1 MTKSTLLAVLIMALA
16 IPALGGGIPPGMC
29 PIDPKTKLIT
39 YRAVV
44 PVEGLPASAL
54 YDRVKL
60 WLTKE
65 HSWTRAEIVLDDK
78 QVGRIVA
85 KGDCP
90 VAYGWFR
97 TIDLRYELTIEVKDG
112 KFRYTL
118 TNLVADGNDLEREVD
133 NPFAFGK
140 QKWETIDAWCLLLT
154 CHVTRVVGAP
164 VSAENW

>member
-1 MTKSTLLAVLIMALA
+1 MKKSTLLAVLVMAWA
-16 IPALGGGIPPGMC
+16 SPALSGGIPPGMC
-29 PIDPKTKLIT
+29 PIDAKTKLIT

-44 PVEGLPASAL
+44 PVEGVSASEL
-54 YDRVKL
+54 YSRAKL

-65 HSWTRAEIVLDDK
+65 HSWTKAVIVLDDGGAGK
-78 QVGRIVA
+78 IVA

-118 TNLVADGNDLEREVD
+118 TNLTADRTALEREVD

-154 CHVTRVVGAP
+154 CHVTRVIGAP
-164 VSAENW
+164 LSAGNW

>member
-1 MTKSTLLAVLIMALA
+1 MKKRAVLAVLIVALA
-16 IPALGGGIPPGMC
+16 IPALGGGIPPGIC

-44 PVEGLPASAL
+44 PVEGLSASEL
-54 YDRVKL
+54 YDRAKL

-65 HSWTRAEIVLDDK
+65 HGWTKAEITLDDK
-78 QVGRIVA
+78 ETGRIVA

-90 VAYGWFR
+90 VAYGWLR

-118 TNLVADGNDLEREVD
+118 TNLAADGNALEKEVD

-154 CHVTRVVGAP
+154 CHVTRVMAAP
-164 VSAENW
+164 VSAGSW